1 MSKRVDSHPNLKK
14 VAFASVNASIPRGT
28 IDVTGHLIPKKARR
42 IRDETESEKSKK
54 NLSHV
59 LAVNSNPL
67 FPALKRAANSKCNKP
82 SLSSTVPWVF
92 AHRTARIYSRISK
105 PVRHVSFFILLPV
118 RSDARDHWRPHGF
131 VRIYKRT
138 ITRTLIV
145 KGSRIPNDRSRNF
158 YSSRARRRDRR
169 EARTEFEK
177 YPKITHICRGGDAFT
192 EPWQHSRPTQ

>member
-1 MSKRVDSHPNLKK
+1 VDGVPRDDSQILGKRSIYKRQTRNNVSSKQYPNASTPSRNK
-14 VAFASVNASIPRGT
+14 VASVNASITRGPPARLT
-28 IDVTGHLIPKKARR
+28 LTGHLIPKKTNH
-42 IRDETESEKSKK
+42 IFLFPDETESEKSKK

-105 PVRHVSFFILLPV
+105 PVRHVSFFILVPV

-145 KGSRIPNDRSRNF
+145 KGSRIPDDRSRNF
-158 YSSRARRRDRR
+158 YFSRARRRDR
-169 EARTEFEK
+169 
-177 YPKITHICRGGDAFT
+177 
-192 EPWQHSRPTQ
+192 